1 MAIDISD
8 FDAVVAQVSEYR
20 NLLTVRQALAE
31 GFLRCST
38 TFSGTAFDLTDQFG
52 QEPIRAALL
61 GPLDGLVKVKR
72 QALIDVGIMVP

>member
-1 MAIDISD
+1 MTIDINN

-38 TFSGTAFDLTDQFG
+38 TYSGTAFDLTDQFG
-52 QEPIRAALL
+52 QESIRAALL
-61 GPLDGLVKVKR
+61 GPLDGLVGVKR
-72 QALIDVGIMVP
+72 QALIDVGITVP